1 MFDLKKLYQS
11 HKGAVLTVAGLLG
24 AALIVCLMWGA
35 YNLFLGL
42 AGLGVATTLGGARPR
57 GREPAIEAMDEAESL
72 AGEIHRIDE
81 ASKAEAKKLNTKE
94 IPDDERKK
102 RLLEGLD

>member
-1 MFDLKKLYQS
+1 MDELKRIYRA
-11 HKGAVLTVAGLLG
+11 HKWAVLLGAGLL
-24 AALIVCLMWGA
+24 AAGLAVSLFWGA

-72 AGEIHRIDE
+72 AGELHKIDE
-81 ASKAEAKKLNTKE
+81 ASKAEAKKLNSKE